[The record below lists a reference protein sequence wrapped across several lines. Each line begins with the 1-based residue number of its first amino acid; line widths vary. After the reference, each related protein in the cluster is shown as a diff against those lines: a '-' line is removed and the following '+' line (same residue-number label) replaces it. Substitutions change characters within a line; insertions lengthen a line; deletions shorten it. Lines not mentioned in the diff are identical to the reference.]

1 MANTRP
7 YQKEMHS
14 TQWRVTRVL
23 SITRMRN
30 APRLLEMA
38 NCG

>member
-1 MANTRP
+1 MGT
-7 YQKEMHS
+7 HS

-30 APRLLEMA
+30 APRLLDME